1 MIQKPA
7 GDTLIEVMI
16 AFAILS
22 SVIGISFSGA
32 MAGYK
37 STLAAQDRTQATLLA
52 QYQAD
57 GLKTYRDSLEW
68 NDETGGLPSF
78 LNGSSGVGGELPAM
92 IDSNKNKNFCMVVLD
107 ATNWVVQQNADS
119 PTGSCRDQAS
129 ALAPNMEALTTQI
142 DLSGVPAGAA
152 GGVVVEQT
160 ATVTVSWLP
169 RNSST
174 REAVVNTLILTKTR

>member
-68 NDETGGLPSF
+68 DDETGGLPSF

-92 IDSNKNKNFCMVVLD
+92 IDSNNNKNFCMVVLD
-107 ATNWVVQQNADS
+107 ATNWVVQSNADS

-142 DLSGVPAGAA
+142 DLSGVPPGA

>member
-68 NDETGGLPSF
+68 DDETGGLPSF

-92 IDSNKNKNFCMVVLD
+92 IDSNNNKNFCMVVLD
-107 ATNWVVQQNADS
+107 ATTWVVQQNADS
-119 PTGSCRDQAS
+119 PNRECSVQAS
-129 ALAPNMEALTTQI
+129 ALAPNMEDLTTRI
-142 DLSGVPAGAA
+142 YLSGVPPGAA

>member
-68 NDETGGLPSF
+68 DDETGGLPSF
-78 LNGSSGVGGELPAM
+78 LNGSSGVGGVLPAM
-92 IDSNKNKNFCMVVLD
+92 IDSNNNQNFCMVVLD

-119 PTGSCRDQAS
+119 PNRHFQRS
-129 ALAPNMEALTTQI
+129 
-142 DLSGVPAGAA
+142 
-152 GGVVVEQT
+152 
-160 ATVTVSWLP
+160 
-169 RNSST
+169 
-174 REAVVNTLILTKTR
+174 

>member
-68 NDETGGLPSF
+68 DDETGGLPSF
-78 LNGSSGVGGELPAM
+78 LNGSSGVGGVLPAM
-92 IDSNKNKNFCMVVLD
+92 IDSNNNQNFCMVVSD
-107 ATNWVVQQNADS
+107 TANWEVQSNADS
-119 PTGSCRDQAS
+119 PTGLCSLQAS
-129 ALAPNMEALTTQI
+129 ALAPNMEALTTRI
-142 DLSGVPAGAA
+142 DLPIRFDPSGEVAA
-152 GGVVVEQT
+152 EQT

>member
-68 NDETGGLPSF
+68 DDTTGGLPSF
-78 LNGSSGVGGELPAM
+78 LNGSSGVGGALPAM
-92 IDSNKNKNFCMVVLD
+92 SQSSNNQNFCMVVSGT
-107 ATNWVVQQNADS
+107 ANWVVEQNADS
-119 PTGSCRDQAS
+119 PTGPCSVQAS
-129 ALAPNMEALTTQI
+129 ALAPNMEDLTTRI
-142 DLSGVPAGAA
+142 DLSGVAPGA
-152 GGVVVEQT
+152 GGVAAEQT

-174 REAVVNTLILTKTR
+174 SEKVVSTLILTKTR

>member
-68 NDETGGLPSF
+68 DDETGGLPSF
-78 LNGSSGVGGELPAM
+78 LNGSSGVGGVLPAM
-92 IDSNKNKNFCMVVLD
+92 IDSNNNKNFCMVVLD
-107 ATNWVVQQNADS
+107 TANWEVESNADS
-119 PTGSCRDQAS
+119 PTGLCSLQAS
-129 ALAPNMEALTTQI
+129 ALAPNMEALTTWI
-142 DLSGVPAGAA
+142 DLPIRFDPSGEVAA
-152 GGVVVEQT
+152 EQT

>member
-68 NDETGGLPSF
+68 DDETGGLPSF
-78 LNGSSGVGGELPAM
+78 LNGSSGVGGALPAM
-92 IDSNKNKNFCMVVLD
+92 SQSSNNQNFCMVVSD
-107 ATNWVVQQNADS
+107 TANWEVEPNTVS
-119 PTGSCRDQAS
+119 PTGKCSLQAS

-142 DLSGVPAGAA
+142 DLPTRFDPSGEVAA
-152 GGVVVEQT
+152 EQT